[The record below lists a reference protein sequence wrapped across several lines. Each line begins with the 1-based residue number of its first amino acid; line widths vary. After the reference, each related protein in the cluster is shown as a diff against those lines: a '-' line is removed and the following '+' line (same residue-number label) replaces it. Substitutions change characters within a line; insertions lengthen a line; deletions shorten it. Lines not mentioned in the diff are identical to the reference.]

1 MARPKKSNQNN
12 SNVRTRNWTII
23 IYPDSAPE
31 NWRDIIDEEHIEW
44 IESPLHDKDIN
55 PDGTPKKKHYHV
67 LLLFGG
73 VKSYEQVLDFIQP
86 LNCPIPKR
94 VHNAKALVRYM
105 AHLDHPDKEQYNVS
119 KIAAHGGVDI
129 YELLKANSSEKYTII
144 KEMIT
149 FIKEFNIDEFQDL
162 VDYAIEN
169 HYDDW
174 FPIIADNST
183 ILLNQY
189 IKSQRHRKLN

>member
-1 MARPKKSNQNN
+1 MARPKKSNEN
-12 SNVRTRNWTII
+12 STRTRNWTII

-44 IESPLHDKDIN
+44 VESPLHDKDIN
-55 PDGTPKKKHYHV
+55 PDGTIKKPHYHV
-67 LLLFGG
+67 LLLFSG

-86 LNCPIPKR
+86 LKCPIPKR
-94 VHNAKALVRYM
+94 VHNARALVRYM
-105 AHLDHPDKEQYNVS
+105 AHMDHADKEQYDVS
-119 KIAAHGGVDI
+119 KIVAHGGVDI
-129 YELLKANSSEKYTII
+129 YELLKCNSSEKYTII

-149 FIKEFNIDEFQDL
+149 FIKEYNIDEFQDL

-174 FPIIADNST
+174 FPIIADTST
-183 ILLNQY
+183 LLLHQY
-189 IKSQRHRKLN
+189 IKSVRYRKIK

>member
-1 MARPKKSNQNN
+1 MARPKKSNEKGT
-12 SNVRTRNWTII
+12 RTRNWTII

-44 IESPLHDKDIN
+44 VESPLHDKDIN
-55 PDGTPKKKHYHV
+55 PDGTVKKPHYHV

-73 VKSYEQVLDFIQP
+73 VKTYEQVLEFIQP
-86 LNCPIPKR
+86 LKCPIPKR
-94 VHNAKALVRYM
+94 VHNARALVRYM
-105 AHLDHPDKEQYNVS
+105 AHIDNPDKEQYDIS
-119 KIAAHGGVDI
+119 KIVAHGGVDI
-129 YELLKANSSEKYTII
+129 YELLKANSSEKYSII

-149 FIKEFNIDEFQDL
+149 FIKEYNIDEFQDL

-174 FPIIADNST
+174 FPIIADTST
-183 ILLNQY
+183 LLLHQY
-189 IKSQRHRKLN
+189 IKSVRYRKIK

>member
-119 KIAAHGGVDI
+119 KIVAHGGVDI